1 MEKAKQDVRF
11 IKTLYYQ
18 ERAFIVISEYI
29 NKPEH
34 FDVEWFKIVTLT
46 KQWQALI
53 QKHNNITRN
62 YERSDAFFK
71 KFPIYIKEKVAFDC
85 MILRIIIV
93 PDYFIFVRSSESYTY
108 VLKTPMI

>member
-34 FDVEWFKIVTLT
+34 FDVEWFKSLVDT
-46 KQWQALI
+46 KTQRYA
-53 QKHNNITRN
+53 
-62 YERSDAFFK
+62 
-71 KFPIYIKEKVAFDC
+71 
-85 MILRIIIV
+85 
-93 PDYFIFVRSSESYTY
+93 
-108 VLKTPMI
+108 